1 VANDLG
7 GIRGWIELDVK
18 EAIKAYTEVRQHHLS
33 AVSALNSG
41 AGAIA
46 AVSAGFVTAGAGM
59 AAGIMVAVN
68 AAAEFERKLDFFTAV
83 SGATQK
89 EYDKIREKALQ
100 LGADTI
106 YSADQ
111 IADSFVE
118 LAKSGVETQDI
129 LNGIGDAVA
138 NLGAATDIPL
148 AQAATSLTTIL
159 NTFNLSAEDAV
170 DVVDKLAGAANAS
183 SIDVGDL
190 ITTMT
195 YAGASAKTAGISFE
209 DVNTAI
215 ALLGENGIK
224 GSKAGTGLR
233 QMFDKLIAPTR
244 TGKEA
249 LKELGIILDDGTN
262 SLLDASGAL
271 KPIPQLLDMLNGP
284 LSQLSVDKKMDI
296 LGQIFP
302 ITSLPTIL
310 NLLNEGS
317 AGLARLNAEIG
328 KTTALDIA
336 SERLDN
342 LSGDIEI
349 LKGNLQTLVI
359 NIGSTQ
365 QAFARGLVQSIQ
377 AVVDWLNSL
386 DSSTLGLITTTAA
399 VVAGMLIFIG
409 VAGLFAGSLLNII
422 SLAIRLNDAM
432 LFLGKTIPIVA
443 FAWARLK
450 AVMLFP
456 GTPIIALLLAIAAAL
471 AFFFT
476 QTETGKGVWA
486 QLMAVF
492 NQAMAVVLPMLQQ
505 FAELLGGWLTTALAA
520 VGPLLTQLAG
530 TFSGWF
536 ASALQVVIP
545 LLQIIGDFLMAV
557 IAPVLP
563 IITQLLA
570 GLGAAF
576 AGVGTDATGLQG
588 IMNIFAG
595 LAAAM
600 VNIIPVILTTVV
612 QLITLILQVIV
623 AAAPLL
629 LTAFLTT
636 LTSLVTALT
645 AILPTII
652 AALTQVITTILVALV
667 SMLPMILTAAIQ
679 LFTGIVM
686 AITTVLPMII
696 TTLITAITA
705 ILTALI
711 QALPL
716 LLNAAVQFFLAIVQA
731 IPVILPPLITAVVGM
746 IPMVLAALLA
756 MIPLVIEAAIN
767 LFMAIV
773 EAIPEIIPPLI
784 EAVIGLLPI
793 LISTVIGLI
802 PALIQ
807 AAIQL
812 FLALVMAIPKIIPP
826 LIGAILGMV
835 PVLVS
840 TIIGIIPQLIN
851 AAVQLF
857 MGIVEAIPQVI
868 PAIVGAL
875 VSMGRQMIEG
885 LVSGVTAMAKR
896 VIGAIQDVVGGAIDF
911 AKNLLNINSPS
922 KVFRDIGVNTIMGMV
937 VGMEKTAPQLER
949 TFGVISDSLDSFY
962 DQVYAA
968 REMDMMLNLQT
979 QMDPLNMGLQGQ
991 LAALTDLMTDI
1002 AEKDTFNIEKLEVT
1016 KEEGENLD
1024 VSLPNAIR
1032 KTAYMVG

>member
-1 VANDLG
+1 MANELG

-18 EAIKAYTEVRQHHLS
+18 EAIKAYTEVRQEHLS

-46 AVSAGFVTAGAGM
+46 AVSAGFITAGAGM

-89 EYDKIREKALQ
+89 EYDAIREKALQ

-118 LAKSGVETQDI
+118 LAKTGVDTKDI
-129 LNGIGDAVA
+129 LDGIGEAVA
-138 NLGAATDIPL
+138 NLGAASDMPLTD
-148 AQAATSLTTIL
+148 AAVGLTTVL
-159 NTFNLSAEDAV
+159 NTFHIAATEAV
-170 DVVDKLAGAANAS
+170 GVVDRLAGAANSS
-183 SIDVGDL
+183 SIDVNDL
-190 ITTMT
+190 ILTLS
-195 YAGASAKTAGISFE
+195 YAGASAATAGIAFE

-215 ALLGENGIK
+215 ALLGERGIR

-233 QMFDKLIAPTR
+233 QMFDKLIAPTNA
-244 TGKEA
+244 GKEA
-249 LKELGIILDDGTN
+249 LKGLGIVLDDGTN
-262 SLLDASGAL
+262 SLLNAQGGL
-271 KPIPQLLDMLNGP
+271 KPIPQLLDILNEKLAP
-284 LSQLSVDKKMDI
+284 LATNEKMDI

-310 NLLNEGS
+310 NLLDGGS
-317 AGLARLNAEIG
+317 AGLARLNEEIN
-328 KTTALDIA
+328 KTSALDIA

-342 LSGDIEI
+342 LSGDIEV

-359 NIGSTQ
+359 NIGATQ

-377 AVVDWLNSL
+377 VVVDWLNNL
-386 DSSTLGLITTTAA
+386 DSSTLGLVTTTAA

-422 SLAIRLNDAM
+422 SLALRLNDAM

-443 FAWARLK
+443 VAWARLK

-476 QTETGKGVWA
+476 QTEAGQKVWG

-536 ASALQVVIP
+536 TSALQTIIP
-545 LLQIIGDFLMAV
+545 LLQIVGNFLMSV

-563 IITQLLA
+563 IITTLLT
-570 GLGAAF
+570 GLSAAF
-576 AGVGTDATGLQG
+576 AGVGTEASGLQG
-588 IMNIFAG
+588 FMNIFAG
-595 LAAAM
+595 LAAGLINM
-600 VNIIPVILTTVV
+600 IPVILTAVV

-645 AILPTII
+645 TILPTII
-652 AALTQVITTILVALV
+652 AALTQVITSILVALV

-679 LFTGIVM
+679 LFTGLVT

-705 ILTALI
+705 ILQALI

-716 LLNAAVQFFLAIVQA
+716 LLNAAVTFFLAIVEA

-746 IPMVLAALLA
+746 IPQVLAALLA

-784 EAVIGLLPI
+784 ESVIGLLPI

-802 PALIQ
+802 PQLLQ

-812 FLALVMAIPKIIPP
+812 FLALVTAIPKIIPP
-826 LIGAILGMV
+826 LISAILGMV
-835 PVLVS
+835 PKLIG
-840 TIIGIIPQLIN
+840 TIIGIIPQLIA

-857 MGIVEAIPQVI
+857 MGIVQAIPQVI
-868 PAIVGAL
+868 PAIVNAL

-885 LVSGVTAMAKR
+885 LISGVTAMAKR
-896 VIGAIQDVVGGAIDF
+896 VIGVIQDVVGGAVNF
-911 AKNLLNINSPS
+911 AKGLLGIKSPS
-922 KVFRDIGVNTIMGMV
+922 RVFRDIGVNTIMGMV

-949 TFGVISDSLDSFY
+949 TFGVIGDSLESFY